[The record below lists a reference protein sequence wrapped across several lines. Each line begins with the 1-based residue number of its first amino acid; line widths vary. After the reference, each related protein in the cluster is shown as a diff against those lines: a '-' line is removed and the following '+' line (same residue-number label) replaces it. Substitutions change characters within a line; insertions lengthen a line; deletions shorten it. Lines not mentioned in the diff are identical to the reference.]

1 MTTTT
6 PTVIELRNVRKTFGH
21 FVAVEDLSFAVA
33 EGEIVALLGK
43 TGAGKSTVLNLV
55 MGTLQCDSGSIRVT
69 GYDPFHQF
77 RALRGRIAVSFQT
90 DRLLPWRTAIENAEL
105 GLLILGVE
113 KAEARRRA
121 QAWLERVKLTG
132 ADDKYV
138 HELSGGMRQRVSL
151 ARALAVDPA
160 IVFLDE
166 SFSQLDHVTSQ
177 ALRSDFHRIAKE
189 FSKTCVFVTHRIAD
203 AIEIADRAL
212 ILTKGANIASAEE
225 ITPEMRADAQTLT
238 DLHDRIAQAMGGDED
253 EEAAADF
260 AAGTLQSGDR
270 R

>member
-1 MTTTT
+1 M
-6 PTVIELRNVRKTFGH
+6 
-21 FVAVEDLSFAVA
+21 
-33 EGEIVALLGK
+33 
-43 TGAGKSTVLNLV
+43 
-55 MGTLQCDSGSIRVT
+55 
-69 GYDPFHQF
+69 
-77 RALRGRIAVSFQT
+77 
-90 DRLLPWRTAIENAEL
+90 
-105 GLLILGVE
+105 LILGVE

-166 SFSQLDHVTSQ
+166 LFSQLDHVTSQ

-189 FSKTCVFVTHRIAD
+189 FNKTCVFVTHRIAD

-212 ILTKGANIASAEE
+212 ILTKGANIALAEE
-225 ITPEMRADAQTLT
+225 ITTDMRADAQTLT
-238 DLHDRIAQAMGGDED
+238 DLHDRIAQAMGGDE
-253 EEAAADF
+253 EESGGRF
-260 AAGTLQSGDR
+260 VVGPPQTGDR